1 MLSKLLL
8 FLTSITEWP
17 VIPLF
22 IPSPSDPIR
31 EIDLMSLL
39 CSKPSKTFHFT
50 QKADQSPYMQS
61 PKRSAP
67 PANSYSYLSDL
78 ISLSCSPPLP
88 CSFYPSPAAPP
99 PCCFSNLPSKLL
111 AQHLFLL
118 LLKSFIS
125 WYLHSLL
132 THLLLVFIQM
142 SPSQRGLS
150 WPLYLNFQHHI
161 QTSFPTSMLF
171 PLILFILF
179 IPSPFTLRTA
189 MFVCFFSWY
198 SSS

>member
-1 MLSKLLL
+1 
-8 FLTSITEWP
+8 
-17 VIPLF
+17 
-22 IPSPSDPIR
+22 
-31 EIDLMSLL
+31 MSLL

-78 ISLSCSPPLP
+78 ISFSCSPPLYLAHSTP
-88 CSFYPSPAAPP
+88 VQLPPLP
-99 PCCFSNLPSKLL
+99 PCCFSNLPSKFL
-111 AQHLFLL
+111 ARHLFLP

-132 THLLLVFIQM
+132 IHLLLVFIQM
-142 SPSQRGLS
+142 SPSQCGLS

-161 QTSFPTSMLF
+161 HTSFPTSMLF

-179 IPSPFTLRTA
+179 ISVSLHH
-189 MFVCFFSWY
+189 
-198 SSS
+198 